1 MSSSSLPSA
10 VSKQTKVVACP
21 KCGASVVWDATSRFR
36 PFCSERC
43 KMIDLGAWATES
55 YRIPVEEDKD
65 TLEDSDA
72 GAKPPPAQ

>member
-1 MSSSSLPSA
+1 MSNSSSRSA
-10 VSKQTKVVACP
+10 TSKVVACP
-21 KCGASVVWDATSRFR
+21 HCGASVVWGPESKYR

-65 TLEDSDA
+65 MPEGDEGRED
-72 GAKPPPAQ
+72 